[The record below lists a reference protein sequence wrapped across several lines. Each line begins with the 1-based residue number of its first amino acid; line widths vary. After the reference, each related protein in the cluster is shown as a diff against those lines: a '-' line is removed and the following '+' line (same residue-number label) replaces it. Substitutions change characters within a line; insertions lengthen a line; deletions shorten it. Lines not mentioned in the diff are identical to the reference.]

1 MGSLRDASIVS
12 RDSFF
17 FFFAAIL
24 MISILRK
31 IINLSKM
38 GLLEDFVV
46 GVISEK
52 KLLAQILLSLILLIL
67 GLYG

>member
-1 MGSLRDASIVS
+1 MSG
-12 RDSFF
+12 DSFY

-31 IINLSKM
+31 IVSLSEM

-46 GVISEK
+46 GVVNEK
-52 KLLAQILLSLILLIL
+52 KLLAQIFLSLMLLIL